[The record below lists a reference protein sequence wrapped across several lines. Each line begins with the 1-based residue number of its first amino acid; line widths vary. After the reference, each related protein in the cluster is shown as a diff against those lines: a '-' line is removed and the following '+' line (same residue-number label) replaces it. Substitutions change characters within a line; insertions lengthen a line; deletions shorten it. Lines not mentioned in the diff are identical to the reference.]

1 VAEMLVVRRPSRT
14 NLNLTWSRGIPK
26 RLDEGMS
33 LTGTL
38 RYEGENHYYFAEK
51 IQVALIWTR
60 DR

>member
-1 VAEMLVVRRPSRT
+1 MRS
-14 NLNLTWSRGIPK
+14 
-26 RLDEGMS
+26 DEDMS